1 MIDHIVCWIGMTN
14 DYLWHASN
22 LRAQLQPVVTAHD
35 QDRRRVK
42 AERTG
47 SVSKMAA
54 QTRKASRMTVRA
66 GSMSCIAVRAQTAS
80 RTPVAD
86 GINVVATVTTDS
98 PWNPTPSHQ
107 AAAVELHTVDPIHH
121 RGTTHQRSSHRSGT
135 ADLWFWSAV
144 MIRCRTSINHAIFL
158 GMWFVGFKS
167 QLISSNFRSQHFWN
181 EIHTISTYPIT
192 TCRFVLLEMRLQRF
206 QESISTNPISELQFQ

>member
-14 DYLWHASN
+14 DHLWHASN
-22 LRAQLQPVVTAHD
+22 LRARLQPVVTAHD

-98 PWNPTPSHQ
+98 PWNPTP
-107 AAAVELHTVDPIHH
+107 
-121 RGTTHQRSSHRSGT
+121 RRCCGT
-135 ADLWFWSAV
+135 AHRRPGPPPWNNTPATEPPQWDRRPLILICCHDLLSDL
-144 MIRCRTSINHAIFL
+144 N
-158 GMWFVGFKS
+158 
-167 QLISSNFRSQHFWN
+167 
-181 EIHTISTYPIT
+181 
-192 TCRFVLLEMRLQRF
+192 
-206 QESISTNPISELQFQ
+206 